1 MIHAVTDRNFR
12 ADVLGSSIPVLVTFE
27 APWCG
32 LCKFIK
38 PTLIEFQ
45 DRWDEQIRLVSV
57 NADENLKLAST
68 YKLKSLPTV
77 ILFTHGRII
86 DRLEGFRGREDLRE
100 SLDRLTRIR
109 TMNWQTIE
117 RESSMRID
125 WQLATSE

>member
-12 ADVLGSSIPVLVTFE
+12 ADVLASSIPVLVTFE

-109 TMNWQTIE
+109 TMNWQTVE

>member
-12 ADVLGSSIPVLVTFE
+12 ADVLASSIPVLVTFE

-38 PTLIEFQ
+38 PTLIEFH

-68 YKLKSLPTV
+68 YKIKSLPTV
-77 ILFTHGRII
+77 ILFTNGRII

-117 RESSMRID
+117 RESSMQID